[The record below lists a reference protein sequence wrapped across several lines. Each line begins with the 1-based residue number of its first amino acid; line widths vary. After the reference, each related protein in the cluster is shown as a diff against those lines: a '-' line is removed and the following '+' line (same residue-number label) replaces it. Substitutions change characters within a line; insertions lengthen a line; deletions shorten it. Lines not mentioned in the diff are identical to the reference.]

1 MATLFFIQSGRL
13 GFKVVAGCHSS
24 HTMAGSCSSTI
35 LVPKGFRFNMIC
47 EAAPLLQLNCRKH
60 LRDWP
65 LTDRISAKNGKKLLS
80 QTSRK
85 QAAIMS
91 KGFLAE
97 RLGLA
102 RKFEKCSQRQN
113 FSDICEGGAESKR
126 QSGVLKLRSEAR
138 TALPDVLLDKTILS
152 QKDAPKIR
160 VAGGLCIESAHKMDF
175 LGERQKDGAGNK
187 ATNPQAIIPIQKCEI
202 ADFGALSDGVIAAI
216 QKHDPG
222 VILES
227 NDELVRECWR
237 MRKERKSKVTD
248 DLPNRMVA
256 LIGLKT
262 LR

>member
-1 MATLFFIQSGRL
+1 VATLFFIQSDRL

-35 LVPKGFRFNMIC
+35 LVPKGFRFNTIC

-65 LTDRISAKNGKKLLS
+65 LTDRLSAENGKKLLS
-80 QTSRK
+80 QTSLK

-102 RKFEKCSQRQN
+102 RKFEECSQRQN
-113 FSDICEGGAESKR
+113 FLDKMCEGGAESKR
-126 QSGVLKLRSEAR
+126 KSSVLTSEAR
-138 TALPDVLLDKTILS
+138 TALPDVILDKTILS
-152 QKDAPKIR
+152 QKDAPKIE
-160 VAGGLCIESAHKMDF
+160 VAGGLRIESAHKMDF

-187 ATNPQAIIPIQKCEI
+187 ATIQQAGIQIQQSET